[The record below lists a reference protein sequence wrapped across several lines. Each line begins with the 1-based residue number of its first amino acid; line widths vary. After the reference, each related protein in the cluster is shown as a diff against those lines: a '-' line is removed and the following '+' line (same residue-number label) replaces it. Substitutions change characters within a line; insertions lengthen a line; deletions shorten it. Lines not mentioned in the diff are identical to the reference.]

1 MWSKWIEDSE
11 EELDKIYLQDVYQ
24 NFETIDKFIR
34 NKEDTKNC
42 LHIVRDFMD
51 RILIYQKE
59 LLVKSNSFP
68 QINWESLIY
77 FIEQVQ

>member
-34 NKEDTKNC
+34 NE
-42 LHIVRDFMD
+42 
-51 RILIYQKE
+51 Y
-59 LLVKSNSFP
+59 SNSDVP
-68 QINWESLIY
+68 DDEYVSD
-77 FIEQVQ
+77 